1 LKRELVSPDFVPEQ
15 VQDEVAGVIRMLTKD
30 DFVRA
35 FLRWLQGCKKF
46 VRIKGGSVD
55 KVRKYIFS

>member
-1 LKRELVSPDFVPEQ
+1 
-15 VQDEVAGVIRMLTKD
+15 MLTKD

-35 FLRWLQGCKKF
+35 FQRWLQGCKKF
-46 VRIKGGSVD
+46 VRIKGGYVE